1 MDVRVLPCIYMAIS
15 QATASR
21 SKADCRR
28 CALSLLGPR
37 IASHRLSDQS
47 NFLKQTKNWN
57 ASFDVAQLFF
67 WRMLEFRR
75 GLFYS
80 AATRSDRTN
89 SEVHVEPAGLF
100 TDPSLRSARTLLT
113 VNLADLLVK

>member
-47 NFLKQTKNWN
+47 NFLKQTENWN

-67 WRMLEFRR
+67 GACL
-75 GLFYS
+75 
-80 AATRSDRTN
+80 N
-89 SEVHVEPAGLF
+89 SEEVYFIQQRREVIAPTAKYMWSQLGCLQILPRVRQEL
-100 TDPSLRSARTLLT
+100 S
-113 VNLADLLVK
+113 